1 MIEPVRKLASH
12 SSFKPDAIVK
22 CKKKAIKE
30 VRKDQPGLVFWMDG
44 SKLSYLDPGH
54 VAAALC

>member
-1 MIEPVRKLASH
+1 M
-12 SSFKPDAIVK
+12 PDTIVM

-44 SKLSYLDPGH
+44 SKLSYLDPGN